1 MSGPDSDDYRKGK
14 VETTTLSSC
23 GKGITIFNANLMD
36 EQKCI
41 LQMSVIF
48 AIHIL
53 FIIIKWHV
61 LVNTQLT
68 LSPLKI
74 SKSELKKLRQ
84 DPQIAAHLRT
94 GCAIQ
99 QKKQDSM

>member
-53 FIIIKWHV
+53 FIIIKW
-61 LVNTQLT
+61 Q
-68 LSPLKI
+68 
-74 SKSELKKLRQ
+74 
-84 DPQIAAHLRT
+84 
-94 GCAIQ
+94 
-99 QKKQDSM
+99 